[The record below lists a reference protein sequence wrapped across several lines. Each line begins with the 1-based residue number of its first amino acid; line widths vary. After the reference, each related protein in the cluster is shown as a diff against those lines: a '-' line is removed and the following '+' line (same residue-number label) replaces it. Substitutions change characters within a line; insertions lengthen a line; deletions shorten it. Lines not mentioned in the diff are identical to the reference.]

1 MIVGSA
7 QGAVLTVRVTPRA
20 SRSEVLGARDGALRV
35 RLTAPPV
42 EGAANDALVSLLS
55 ECLGVARR
63 TISVISGER
72 GRTKRVLIAG
82 VEPSWLA
89 ARLAERLGVAD
100 G

>member
-20 SRSEVLGARDGALRV
+20 SRSEILGARDGALRV

-42 EGAANDALVSLLS
+42 EGAANEALVSLLS
-55 ECLGVARR
+55 ERLGLARR
-63 TISVISGER
+63 AISVISGER
-72 GRTKRVLIAG
+72 GRTKRVLVAG
-82 VEPSWLA
+82 VEPSWLT